1 MNTRFFNG
9 KILSMNKNFS
19 ISENELWVEG
29 NTITYIGKS
38 KPAEIKFDREIDL
51 NGNLIMPSFKNA
63 HTHSAMTFLR
73 SYADD
78 MPLQDWL
85 FKQVFPME
93 AKLTSDD
100 IYVLTKLA
108 YLEYLTSGISACFDM
123 YFFPESVARA
133 SVESGFRTVMCGSI
147 SGESENSQRL
157 ESYFQ
162 EYNNQSPLVQYKLG
176 FHAEYT
182 ATLDLMKS
190 VANLAEKYKAPVF
203 VHNSETRKEVD
214 ECIEKYGKTPTELFD
229 SLGIYN
235 YGGAGFHC
243 VHMTDNDLQ
252 ILKEKNVYAVTNP
265 GSNSKLASG
274 IAQIDKMKKMGIN
287 LAIGTDGAASNN
299 CLDMFKEMFLTTSLQ
314 KLLSNDASTMDGN
327 DVLMMATVGGA
338 KCMGLDDCDVL
349 EVGKN
354 ADIIEIDLHQPN
366 MQPINNITKNIVY
379 SGSKQ
384 NVKRTMINGKML
396 YENTQFATIDAEEIY
411 FNSNKII
418 QRMIK

>member
-9 KILSMNKNFS
+9 RILTMDNSFDVT
-19 ISENELWVEG
+19 ENELWVE
-29 NTITYIGKS
+29 NHTISYIGKEKKS
-38 KPAEIKFDREIDL
+38 EIKFDREIDL
-51 NGNLIMPSFKNA
+51 NGNLIMPTFKNA

-93 AKLTSDD
+93 EKLTSDD
-100 IYVLTKLA
+100 VYTLTKLA
-108 YLEYLTSGISACFDM
+108 FLEYLTSGIGACFDM
-123 YFFPESVARA
+123 YFFPESVAKA
-133 SVESGFRTVMCGSI
+133 TEECGIRTVFCGSV
-147 SGESENSQRL
+147 SGGAENLERL
-157 ESYFQ
+157 ENYYS
-162 EYNNQSPLVQYKLG
+162 EYNNRSPLIQYKLG

-182 ATLDLMKS
+182 ADLDLMKGIG
-190 VANLAEKYKAPVF
+190 NLAEKHNAPVF
-203 VHNSETRKEVD
+203 VHNSETKKEVD
-214 ECIEKYGKTPTELFD
+214 ECIARHGKTPTELFD

-243 VHMTDNDLQ
+243 VHMSENDLK
-252 ILKEKNVYAVTNP
+252 IFKEKGVFAVTNP

-274 IAQIDKMKKMGIN
+274 IAEIDKMNKMGIKI
-287 LAIGTDGAASNN
+287 AIGTDGPASNN

-314 KLLSNDASTMDGN
+314 KLKSNDASTMDGN
-327 DVLMMATVGGA
+327 DVLKMATVTGA
-338 KCMGLDDCDVL
+338 NCMGLSDCDVL
-349 EVGKN
+349 AVGKR

-384 NVKRTMINGKML
+384 NVRLTMVNGKIL
-396 YENTQFATIDAEEIY
+396 YENNKFKTLDAEEIY
-411 FNSNKII
+411 HNANKII
-418 QRMIK
+418 QRMI